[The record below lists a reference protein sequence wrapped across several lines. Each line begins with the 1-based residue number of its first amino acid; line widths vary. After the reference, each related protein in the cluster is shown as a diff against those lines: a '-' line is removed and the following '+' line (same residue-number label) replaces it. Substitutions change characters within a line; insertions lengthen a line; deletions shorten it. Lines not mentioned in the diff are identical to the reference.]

1 MSLTF
6 VPVFRPRD
14 RFGQFRAEGVAKG
27 SYDLWLSIVVPS
39 AFPVGKFHAH
49 ITLSVKGRVE
59 VITHFHDKAIVIL
72 FNPWNRGKINYY
84 MSLCM
89 CKCYH
94 SSTVTAYCVAED
106 DDTYLKD
113 EIQKQEYLLDDVGT
127 IWRGTESHKTPL
139 YWEYGQ
145 VCA

>member
-84 MSLCM
+84 TSLC
-89 CKCYH
+89 
-94 SSTVTAYCVAED
+94 SYC
-106 DDTYLKD
+106 
-113 EIQKQEYLLDDVGT
+113 LL
-127 IWRGTESHKTPL
+127 
-139 YWEYGQ
+139 
-145 VCA
+145 CC